1 MSQAGDQ
8 GRSTATP
15 DWEAI
20 ERSPEFRK
28 LVSTRR
34 RLLNLLLAITAIG
47 LALYTA
53 LLVTAGDGFLG
64 DGVIGS
70 FTWGLLLVVLMTV
83 FIFVLA
89 AVYSRISLSTLDP
102 MVEETKAAAL
112 RAAEDPPDGGSR

>member
-1 MSQAGDQ
+1 MSHAADPGP
-8 GRSTATP
+8 SSPAP

-20 ERSPEFRK
+20 ESSPEFRK

-34 RLLNLLLAITAIG
+34 RLLNLLLAITALG
-47 LALYTA
+47 LTVYTV

-89 AVYSRISLSTLDP
+89 ATYSRISLSTLDP

-112 RAAEDPPDGGSR
+112 RGADEEKGS